1 MIFDRGLVGFLIAC
15 IHVHTRTHTH
25 THTHTCIYMHIYAYI
40 YIYIYIYA
48 YLQRQIARQVDRYIS
63 RQIDRQIRLDQ
74 IDRQTDKILHKQT
87 ISLNLIIFIIS
98 LYELKS
104 EYFLCCQGCQGI
116 FSTSYLKALNA
127 IKSKSLMIGFQN
139 GLI

>member
-25 THTHTCIYMHIYAYI
+25 THTHTHTCIYMHIYAYI
-40 YIYIYIYA
+40 YIYIYICIFTEIDS
-48 YLQRQIARQVDRYIS
+48 QIGRQIYKQR
-63 RQIDRQIRLDQ
+63 DRQIRLDQ

>member
-25 THTHTCIYMHIYAYI
+25 THTHPHMYIYAYLCI
-40 YIYIYIYA
+40 YIYIYICIFTEIDS
-48 YLQRQIARQVDRYIS
+48 QIGRQIYK
-63 RQIDRQIRLDQ
+63 QIDRQIDRLDQ